1 MGVIVGLIKWLLIL
15 LGAATVYFGALMQFN
30 HGGITGKIVSEII
43 SPSLHDK
50 STGVYMDM
58 ANTLLD
64 TGDITMA
71 TIVRDKVDHEALGE
85 TLEERIE
92 NIEEA
97 MSSVATELQIRE
109 VGMLPLSEQVELQT
123 GEKQRF
129 LKIYQYCKPTTA
141 MDMVDY
147 SDAFSAYLPCRIALV
162 QDKAGQLWLY
172 SLNMDM
178 MIYGGNPLP
187 PHLYDLALQV
197 QETITAIQKAGA
209 TGDF

>member
-1 MGVIVGLIKWLLIL
+1 MGTIINLIKWLLVL
-15 LGAATVYFGALMQFN
+15 VGAITVYFAASMQAKYD
-30 HGGITGKIVSEII
+30 GITGKIISEVI
-43 SPSLHDK
+43 SPELHGN
-50 STGVYMDM
+50 STQVYMDM
-58 ANTLLD
+58 GNTLLE

-123 GEKQRF
+123 GDKQRF

-162 QDKAGQLWLY
+162 QDKDGQLWLY

-178 MIYGGNPLP
+178 MIYGGHPLP
-187 PHLYDLALQV
+187 PHLYELALQV